1 MATLEKVDAVIVGA
15 GAAGAVFAAVLTR
28 AGKKVV
34 LLEQG
39 PDWKLTDL
47 ISSDIWGRR
56 LKGGGAPIIHEGR
69 NAVGRTS
76 DHGWGVGGAA
86 LHYSANFPRLLPAD
100 FKVKSEH
107 GRALDWPI
115 SYGDIAPY
123 YDRIAHEI
131 GVSGD
136 AKAEERWRP
145 PGEPYPMPPL
155 KSFRHGEVW
164 VPGFKSVGI
173 TVAPGAVGVNSTDY
187 KGRKACIHDGWC
199 GAGCP
204 TGALANPQA
213 TFLGEARRNGAQVR
227 PMSTVTRVLTNP
239 AGTRVTGVE
248 YYDAAKERQVQE
260 AGVVVLAAYASQN
273 PRLMFNS
280 ATDKHPSGLANRS
293 GLLGKYVMAHAGGQV
308 AAIFDEDLQNHMGSN
323 GYQFVSYDRHP
334 KTTRKNAFG
343 STFWNT
349 GAAQKPNDAR
359 GIANVRSDLFGAEL
373 DAFLKGKA
381 RGLARITAICEEMP
395 SIENRFELAA
405 EKDELGFPL
414 IRIIHSFTPDAVGLW
429 NAALDEGVEIA
440 KGAGAKEIM
449 PARGAIA
456 PQHLL
461 GGTIMG
467 TGAENSVVNSY
478 GQTHELANLYVAGC
492 GIFPTESS
500 ANPTFTLNALSLR
513 GAEQLAADWSSIAS

>member
-1 MATLEKVDAVIVGA
+1 MAILDKVDAVIVGA

-28 AGKKVV
+28 AGKQVV

-39 PDWKLTDL
+39 PDWQLSDL

-56 LKGGGAPIIHEGR
+56 LKGSGAPIIYEGR
-69 NAVGRTS
+69 NPVGRIS

-115 SYGDIAPY
+115 SYPDIAPY
-123 YDRIAHEI
+123 YDRIAREI
-131 GVSGD
+131 GISGD

-155 KSFRHGEVW
+155 KTFRHGEIW

-173 TVAPGAVGVNSTDY
+173 TVAPGAVGVNSTEY
-187 KGRKACIHDGWC
+187 KGRAACIHDGWC

-213 TFLGEARRNGAQVR
+213 TFLGDARAKGAQVR
-227 PMSTVTRVLTNP
+227 PMSTVTRVLTNA
-239 AGTRVTGVE
+239 AGTRATGVE
-248 YYDAAKERQVQE
+248 YYDGNKERQVQE

-280 ATDKHPSGLANRS
+280 ATDKHPAGLANGS
-293 GLLGKYVMAHAGGQV
+293 GLLGKYVMAHAGGAV
-308 AAIFDEDLQNHMGSN
+308 AAIFEEDIQNHMGSN

-334 KTTRKNAFG
+334 KTTRKGAFG

-359 GIANVRSDLFGAEL
+359 GIANVRSDLFGAAL
-373 DAFLKGKA
+373 DEFLKGKA

-395 SIENRFELAA
+395 SIENRFELAS
-405 EKDELGFPL
+405 EKDEFGFPL
-414 IRIIHSFTPDAVGLW
+414 IRIIHTFTADAVGLW
-429 NAALDEGVEIA
+429 SAALDEGVEIA

-449 PARGAIA
+449 PARGGIA

-467 TGAENSVVNSY
+467 NGAADSVVNSY
-478 GQTHELANLYVAGC
+478 GQAHELANLYVAGC

-500 ANPTFTLNALSLR
+500 SNPTFTLNALSLR
-513 GAEQLAADWSSIAS
+513 GAEQLAANWSSIAS